1 MGAKIIN
8 FIRYIG
14 VEGYSTAHAHTPPT
28 ESRFFSADFLETISL
43 IPNFFR
49 FFLQPFQTDNE
60 SVYFRFLEMI
70 LGFRNKKNDL
80 PKLLNNKYLTQIRV
94 RAPYGSRAHNP

>member
-28 ESRFFSADFLETISL
+28 ESRFFSADFLETIFL

-94 RAPYGSRAHNP
+94 RVPMEADP